1 MGKIKMDEVYSANT
15 DMFKVINRNSWKTCE
30 ICSKLTIKQKY
41 HTRRRSGVI
50 IANFEQISDL
60 FLVFLLLTLNN

>member
-1 MGKIKMDEVYSANT
+1 MDEVYSANT
-15 DMFKVINRNSWKTCE
+15 DMFKVINRNKVIIKTCE